1 MGCAEAVKALSNLNC
16 VSMMWLGMNGVCR
29 CCESAFKLKLCDHDV
44 LGYESA
50 LYRGCESAFKL
61 KLCDH
66 DVLGY
71 ESALYRGCESAFK
84 VKLTEQDVVW
94 YEWGVQRL

>member
-29 CCESAFKLKLCDHDV
+29 
-44 LGYESA
+44 
-50 LYRGCESAFKL
+50 
-61 KLCDH
+61 
-66 DVLGY
+66 
-71 ESALYRGCESAFK
+71 GCESAFK